1 MKTRIS
7 DIRKAP
13 INPKVDFTKGQLD
26 KLRESIRLYG
36 FCASLV
42 VCKDY
47 ESKSKYILLDGNSR
61 FDLLL
66 EMGIKEVDII
76 INDKVNSEDDLIN
89 FIAVFDN
96 IRKKYDFDAL
106 ESLTDRLNEFS
117 IDVSNVRTE
126 VNFKN
131 EFIDN
136 LTTFIISLPNDTIKE
151 IRKKII
157 SKTPEKRK
165 DIILKKLDKIE
176 DESLLSFILNVN

>member
-1 MKTRIS
+1 MKARIS
-7 DIRKAP
+7 DIRKSP
-13 INPKVDFTKGQLD
+13 VNPKVDFTKGQLD

-47 ESKSKYILLDGNSR
+47 ENITKYILLDGNSR

-66 EMGIKEVDII
+66 EMDIKDVDIV
-76 INDKVNSEDDLIN
+76 INEKVNSEDDLLN

-106 ESLTDRLNEFS
+106 ESFSDRLNDFS
-117 IDVSNVRTE
+117 IDVSNIKTE

-131 EFIDN
+131 EFIND
-136 LTTFIISLPNDTIKE
+136 LTTFVISLPNETIKE

-157 SKTPEKRK
+157 SKLPEKRK
-165 DIILKKLDKIE
+165 EILLKKLENIE
-176 DESLLSFILNVN
+176 DESLLSFIMR